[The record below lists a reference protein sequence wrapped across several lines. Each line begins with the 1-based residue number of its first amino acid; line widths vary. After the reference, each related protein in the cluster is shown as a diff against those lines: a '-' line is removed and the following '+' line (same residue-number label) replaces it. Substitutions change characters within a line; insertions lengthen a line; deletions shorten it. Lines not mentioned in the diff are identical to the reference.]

1 MQHGHGTIHI
11 MNMRTTGYGGSNL
24 MIDHLPAA
32 LCRPAQGVAP
42 STSSGSHH
50 PMQASSRSS
59 SIRIV
64 QKHYSSIERTYMYL
78 VELELLLEG
87 DLGAKHHD
95 SLVTFLVLFFI
106 LDVSPVVLLL
116 LILILFLSLVV
127 VHGLRRSQRG
137 GQGSDDRVA

>member
-1 MQHGHGTIHI
+1 
-11 MNMRTTGYGGSNL
+11 
-24 MIDHLPAA
+24 
-32 LCRPAQGVAP
+32 
-42 STSSGSHH
+42 
-50 PMQASSRSS
+50 
-59 SIRIV
+59 
-64 QKHYSSIERTYMYL
+64 MYL

-87 DLGAKHHD
+87 DLGAKNHD